1 IPVQKMLLRKVCGGA
16 AARQRLVHRPAP
28 DRLSPGGAS
37 QIAGKIRNRDGERE
51 AESLCNSPR
60 GRIAV
65 AKLLLALPAE

>member
-1 IPVQKMLLRKVCGGA
+1 MLLRKVCGGA

-37 QIAGKIRNRDGERE
+37 QIADKIRNRDGERE
-51 AESLCNSPR
+51 AESLCIR
-60 GRIAV
+60 RAAV